1 MTMADLR
8 AVNRRPALAG
18 CLLAVLACATAGCAT
33 GDYRY
38 GRSNGVVV
46 SDRSD
51 GGVVVQY
58 GGPSEKLDRLKRVVD
73 GPKRLFR
80 HKPKSAEDDAPRDAP
95 ERVVSYLQKNDLTDV
110 PVFVNHYDPRGQWV
124 RLRSNKRVAAG
135 WRYTL
140 GLATLAGYTLLP
152 DRVFER
158 DRYDPFADT
167 LHINSDSPAV
177 ALHEAARAKDIRD
190 RPHPGTYAAVGKLPF
205 VSVARE
211 SKYASDV
218 IGYNR
223 AQRDWPAERE
233 AYAKLY
239 PRVAS
244 DGLANSVG
252 AIVPFWWAGPVLGL
266 GGAAAGTVAAKAVIA
281 KRDAERE
288 LDLAP
293 ILPRDEVQQVSYD
306 EPADGERRE
315 ANEPK
320 LRRPAAGTVRR

>member
-1 MTMADLR
+1 MSELR
-8 AVNRRPALAG
+8 AASHRHALAG
-18 CLLAVLACATAGCAT
+18 CLLAVITCAAAGCAT
-33 GDYRY
+33 SEYRY
-38 GRSNGVVV
+38 GRLNGVVV
-46 SDRSD
+46 SDQPD
-51 GGVVVQY
+51 GGVVVEY
-58 GGPSEKLDRLKRVVD
+58 GGPSEKLDRMKRVVEA
-73 GPKRLFR
+73 PKRLFR
-80 HKPKSAEDDAPRDAP
+80 HKPKAAEDNQPHDAP

-124 RLRSNKRVAAG
+124 RLQSNKRVAAP

-140 GLATLAGYTLLP
+140 GLASWAGYTLLP

-158 DRYDPFADT
+158 DHYDPYADT

-205 VSVARE
+205 VSLARE

-223 AQRDWPAERE
+223 AERDWPAERE

-252 AIVPFWWAGPVLGL
+252 AVVPFWWAGPVLGL
-266 GGAAAGTVAAKAVIA
+266 SGAAAGTVAAKAVIA

-288 LDLAP
+288 HDLAP
-293 ILPRDEVQQVSYD
+293 EVPQDEVQQVSYV
-306 EPADGERRE
+306 EPAADKPPEVPQG
-315 ANEPK
+315 K
-320 LRRPAAGTVRR
+320 LRWPASRVVRH